1 MSTRNNSIQQ
11 VSTTAPVGAS
21 VGDTWFD
28 PSTNRQ
34 YQLLPVNGTSVQ
46 WTEVPTG
53 ANAYGAVTASP
64 GSWTALQSFLGTS
77 NSLGVALNNAAEK
90 IIFVSTG
97 ATGTIDYNVTSQS
110 ILYYVGNAGSNWALN
125 FRGSA
130 TASLNSIMAIGQ
142 SVTVVFLANQS
153 TTAYINNSVRIDGVS
168 YTPAWQG
175 SAPTSGTASGT
186 DLYSYTIV
194 KSNEY
199 SFVVFASRTAYTTP
213 VFVTGLPGGAPAGLY
228 EFTSATFSPG
238 GTTGRDGPSLAN
250 ARTGLTGAGTDA
262 WKSNT
267 SFFSTVA
274 GIQYWTVPRTGS
286 YRIEAWGAQGGT
298 SGSQQGGRGARI
310 QGNFTLTEG
319 EIIRILVGQ
328 QGSTGAHTQDG
339 QPVSAGGGGTYVIR
353 TPYNDTGSILVIAGG
368 GGGAAQNSWTSA
380 QGNHAPATNNG
391 GFGGSGSEAGGT
403 GGNGGN
409 SGTGCGGAGFT
420 GNGAT
425 GSGSA
430 AGDMAKSFV
439 NGGQGGGN
447 ARSWGGTEIYGG
459 FGGGGG
465 GGGLAAGGGGGYS
478 GGGAGT
484 WSSPQQG
491 GGGGS
496 YNSGTSPVNETGNTG
511 SATLTGAGKV
521 TITSL
526 DSVTTSSA
534 LYEFGGP
541 ATFTPG
547 GVTGISGPTLT
558 QARTGLTGTG
568 VDAWKTDTN
577 YFNVTSGIQYWTVPQ
592 TGSYRIEAWGAQGGS
607 PSGSYP
613 NGGFGARMR
622 GDFDLTGGEIIR
634 ILVGQTGSN
643 AYGGGG
649 GGTFVIKSPYTTTQS
664 ILVIAG
670 GGNATSPWSSTLS
683 HGTTAS
689 TGQTSSAY
697 SGGSAGA
704 GGNSNAGVYGGAGF
718 TGNPPGSDSCSAT
731 RPQSFTNGGAGGSG
745 ASNGKGGFGGGSATD
760 DQCYGASGA
769 GGGYSGGGGT
779 SSSSQYGGGGGSYNN
794 GTNPS
799 NDNGSQGTA
808 TQSGNGKVI
817 ITKL

>member
-1 MSTRNNSIQQ
+1 MSTRNNSLHQ
-11 VSTTAPVGAS
+11 VSTTEPVGLQ
-21 VGDTWFD
+21 VGDTWFN
-28 PSTNRQ
+28 PATNQLYR
-34 YQLLPVNGTSVQ
+34 LLPVNGNSVR
-46 WTEVPTG
+46 WTEEPTS
-53 ANAYGAVTASP
+53 ANAYGAVTAST
-64 GSWTALQSFLGTS
+64 GTWTALQSFLGTS
-77 NSLGVALNNAAEK
+77 TSLGLALTNAAEK
-90 IIFVSTG
+90 VNFIGTG
-97 ATGTIDYNVTSQS
+97 ATGTIDYNITSQS

-142 SVTVVFLANQS
+142 SVTAVFLANQG
-153 TTAYINNSVRIDGVS
+153 TTAYINNSVRIDGIA

-194 KSNEY
+194 KTNEF
-199 SFVVFASRTAYTTP
+199 SFIVFASRTANTTP
-213 VFVTGLPGGAPAGLY
+213 VFVSGVPGGVAPGLY
-228 EFTSATFSPG
+228 EFTSATFTPG
-238 GTTGRDGPSLAN
+238 GTTGRDGPSLTAG
-250 ARTGLTGAGTDA
+250 RTGLTGTGVDA

-267 SFFSTVA
+267 SFFNVTA

-286 YRIEAWGAQGGT
+286 YKIEAWGAQGGT
-298 SGSQQGGRGARI
+298 SGSQTGGRGAKI
-310 QGNFTLTEG
+310 QGTFTLTEG

-328 QGSTGAHTQDG
+328 QGATGAHTQDG
-339 QPVSAGGGGTYVIR
+339 NPVSAGGGGTYVMK
-353 TPYNDTGSILVIAGG
+353 TPYNSTGAILVIAGG
-368 GGGAAQNSWTSA
+368 GGGGAQNSWSSSVGLGGSA
-380 QGNHAPATNNG
+380 SNNG
-391 GFGGSGSEAGGT
+391 TNGQGGEAGGT
-403 GGNGGN
+403 SGNGG
-409 SGTGCGGAGFT
+409 SSSTGCGGAGFS

-425 GSGSA
+425 GSGSTA
-430 AGDMAKSFV
+430 SEMAQAFT
-439 NGGQGGGN
+439 NGGRGGGN

-478 GGGAGT
+478 GGGPGS
-484 WSSPQQG
+484 WSSPQGG

-496 YNSGTSPVNETGNTG
+496 YNNGTGQINDAGGTGG
-511 SATLTGAGKV
+511 ATLTGDGKV

-547 GVTGISGPTLT
+547 GVTGISGPTLA
-558 QARTGLTGTG
+558 QAKTGLTGAGTT
-568 VDAWKTDTN
+568 AWVNDTN

-607 PSGSYP
+607 PSGSYA

-622 GDFDLTGGEIIR
+622 GDFDLTSGEIIR

-649 GGTFVIKSPYTTTQS
+649 GGTFVIKSPYNTTQS

-670 GGNATSPWSSTLS
+670 GGNATSPWSSTVS
-683 HGTTAS
+683 HGTTSS

-697 SGGSAGA
+697 GGGSAGA

-718 TGNPPGSDSCSAT
+718 SSNAPGTDSCSAT

-794 GTNPS
+794 GTNQS
-799 NDNGSQGTA
+799 NDSGSQGTA
-808 TQSGNGKVI
+808 TQTGNGKVI